1 MMEKIL
7 IIDDEALIRESVAE
21 ILELQGYQTLT
32 AEDGEKGLLTA
43 HEESP
48 DLIIMDVMMPGL
60 DGFSLVQHLRKNPA
74 FKLTP
79 IIFISAKAKPEDLRT
94 GMDLGADD
102 YITKPF
108 TTQVLLKAVESKLDK
123 YKQLKES
130 VLARKDYSVHKVF
143 FKVSHEVNTSLNGIL
158 GSVNI
163 LEEFGDDMDE
173 EERKQMLESIRI
185 SAHRIGAVF
194 ENNQWVKRISAADL
208 GEQAEYFQH
217 EHQINTLFSETL
229 WARFAKE
236 DRNRVVLDLQEGNF
250 NLDIDVARKIVS
262 ELLSNAFKFSPSFS
276 SVHVSGELKAHGYK
290 LTFINEGQAFEV
302 IEEELLHM
310 YHQPNREEL
319 EQQGMGVGLFIV
331 ISLLKFLQIPYKIQS
346 KEKSTSFSFLLS

>member
-1 MMEKIL
+1 MEKIL

-21 ILELQGYQTLT
+21 VLEIQGYQTLT
-32 AEDGEKGLLTA
+32 AEDGEKGLLIA

-60 DGFSLVQHLRKNPA
+60 DGFSLVKHLRKNPA

-94 GMDLGADD
+94 GMDLGGDD

-108 TTQVLLKAVESKLDK
+108 STEVLLKAVVSKLEK
-123 YKQLKES
+123 YRQLKES

-163 LEEFGDDMDE
+163 LEEFGGELDE
-173 EERKQMLESIRI
+173 DERERMLESIRI

-194 ENNQWVKRISAADL
+194 ENNQWVKRISSGDL
-208 GEQAEYFQH
+208 GEPSEYFET
-217 EHQINTLFSETL
+217 EHQISQLFNEAL

-236 DRNRVVLDLQEGNF
+236 DRKRVALDLPEGSF
-250 NLDIDVARKIVS
+250 NLEMEVARKIIS
-262 ELLSNAFKFSPSFS
+262 ELLSNALKFSPSS
-276 SVHVSGELKAHGYK
+276 KPVQIRGERKAHGYK
-290 LTFINEGQAFEV
+290 LTLTNEGKAFEV
-302 IEEELLHM
+302 NEEELLHM
-310 YHQPNREEL
+310 YHQPNREEH

-331 ISLLKFLQIPYKIQS
+331 ISLLKFLQIPYTIQS
-346 KEKSTSFSFLLS
+346 NEKSTSFSFLLS